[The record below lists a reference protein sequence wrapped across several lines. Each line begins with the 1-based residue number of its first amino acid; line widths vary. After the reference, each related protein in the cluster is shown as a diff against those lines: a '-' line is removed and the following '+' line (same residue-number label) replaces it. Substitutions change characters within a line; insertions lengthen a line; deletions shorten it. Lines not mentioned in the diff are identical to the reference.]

1 MSESSKKWY
10 VLRAAGGKEKKAKEY
25 LEKEIE
31 RRSLQDLVSQ
41 VLVPTEKVY
50 KIRDGKRVCTERL
63 YFPGYVLIEAELTGE
78 LQHIIRNEIPHMSG
92 FLTEKRD
99 VGKTQEKI
107 PVPIRED
114 EVRRILG
121 EQDEQATTEA
131 ETVVDYKTGDAVKIT
146 DGPFNG
152 FDGTVEEIVE
162 DRSKL
167 KVMVMIFGRKTILEL
182 IFTQVTKESSK
193 IMAKEIAGFIKLQI
207 KGGAANPSPPVGPAL
222 GSKGLN
228 IMDFCKQFNA
238 RTQESAGKVLPVVIT
253 VYSDK
258 SFTFEVK
265 QPPVAVQL
273 KEAAKISAGSAEPNR
288 KKVGSVTWE
297 QVKAIAETKM
307 ADMNCFT
314 LKSAMTMVAGTA
326 RSMGIKVEGEFPEL

>member
-31 RRSLQDLVSQ
+31 RCGLHDLVSQ

-50 KIRDGKRVCTERL
+50 RIRDGKRICTERL
-63 YFPGYVLIEAELTGE
+63 FYPGYVLIEAELTGE
-78 LQHIIRNEIPHMSG
+78 LQHIIRNEVPHMSG

-99 VGKTQEKI
+99 VKRGEGKVQEEKLPI
-107 PVPIRED
+107 PLRDD
-114 EVRRILG
+114 EVKRILG
-121 EQDEQATTEA
+121 EQDEQVNNEA

-182 IFTQVTKESSK
+182 NFTQVTKE
-193 IMAKEIAGFIKLQI
+193 
-207 KGGAANPSPPVGPAL
+207 
-222 GSKGLN
+222 
-228 IMDFCKQFNA
+228 
-238 RTQESAGKVLPVVIT
+238 
-253 VYSDK
+253 
-258 SFTFEVK
+258 
-265 QPPVAVQL
+265 
-273 KEAAKISAGSAEPNR
+273 
-288 KKVGSVTWE
+288 
-297 QVKAIAETKM
+297 
-307 ADMNCFT
+307 
-314 LKSAMTMVAGTA
+314 
-326 RSMGIKVEGEFPEL
+326 

>member
-50 KIRDGKRVCTERL
+50 RIRDGKRICTERL
-63 YFPGYVLIEAELTGE
+63 FYPGYVLIEAELTGE
-78 LQHIIRNEIPHMSG
+78 LQHIIRNEVPHMSG

-99 VGKTQEKI
+99 VVRGNGKAQEEKLPI
-107 PVPIRED
+107 PLRDD

-121 EQDEQATTEA
+121 EQDEMASTEA
-131 ETVVDYKTGDAVKIT
+131 ETVIDYKTGDAVKIT
-146 DGPFNG
+146 DGPFTG

-182 IFTQVTKESSK
+182 NFTQVTKE
-193 IMAKEIAGFIKLQI
+193 
-207 KGGAANPSPPVGPAL
+207 
-222 GSKGLN
+222 
-228 IMDFCKQFNA
+228 
-238 RTQESAGKVLPVVIT
+238 
-253 VYSDK
+253 
-258 SFTFEVK
+258 
-265 QPPVAVQL
+265 
-273 KEAAKISAGSAEPNR
+273 
-288 KKVGSVTWE
+288 
-297 QVKAIAETKM
+297 
-307 ADMNCFT
+307 
-314 LKSAMTMVAGTA
+314 
-326 RSMGIKVEGEFPEL
+326 